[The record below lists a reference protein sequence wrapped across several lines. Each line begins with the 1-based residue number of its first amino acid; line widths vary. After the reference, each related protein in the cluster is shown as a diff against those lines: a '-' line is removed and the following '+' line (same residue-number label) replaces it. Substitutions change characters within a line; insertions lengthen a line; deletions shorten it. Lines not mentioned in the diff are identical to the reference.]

1 MRKRLLRVIRRWM
14 RIMRPHLISVMT
26 LVAADL
32 VAMGI
37 LGCLA

>member
-1 MRKRLLRVIRRWM
+1 MRTGLLRVMKRWM

-37 LGCLA
+37 DCLA